1 MNVEDKVYQNCQDG
15 MLVAEVRKRSSVK
28 FINQLRENELII
40 INNKG
45 KIRLTSKGRV
55 ARNMGLTNYLNLD
68 SVEKEFLTREASQIR
83 SENQGL
89 TMVLGGLLLSFLFL
103 IGYWFLNF

>member
-1 MNVEDKVYQNCQDG
+1 MNVEDKVYQNCRDG

-40 INNKG
+40 INSKG
-45 KIRLTSKGRV
+45 KIKLTSQGRV
-55 ARNMGLTNYLNLD
+55 ARNMGLTNYLNMD
-68 SVEKEFLTREASQIR
+68 RVEKDYLTREAFQMR

-89 TMVLGGLLLSFLFL
+89 SVVLGGLLLSFLFL
-103 IGYWFLNF
+103 IGYWFLNV